1 VQVIVDLIRSVST
14 QLGDPEFRALLFLT
28 AGVLLV
34 GMVFYHLVE
43 GWTLLD
49 ALYFCVVT
57 LATVGYGDL
66 SPATPLGRAFTIV
79 YILSGIGIIVVFVS
93 RLASGMVQARMDP
106 GVRRRGPL
114 RRELR
119 HRVEAT
125 EAQAEREVQQ

>member
-1 VQVIVDLIRSVST
+1 VEVIAAVIQSLRT
-14 QLGDPEFRALLFLT
+14 QWQDREFRALLFLT

-43 GWTLLD
+43 GWDLLD

-66 SPATPLGRAFTIV
+66 TPSTPLGRAFTIV

-93 RLASGMVQARMDP
+93 RLAGGMVQARMDP
-106 GVRRRGPL
+106 AARRRRPF
-114 RRELR
+114 RREIKQ
-119 HRVEAT
+119 VEASM
-125 EAQAEREVQQ
+125 EQAVDKEVEL

>member
-1 VQVIVDLIRSVST
+1 VEVIADLIRSVRT
-14 QLGDPEFRALLFLT
+14 QMGDPEFRALLFLT

-43 GWTLLD
+43 GWNLLD

-66 SPATPLGRAFTIV
+66 APVTPLGRAFTIV

-106 GVRRRGPL
+106 GVHRRGPL
-114 RRELR
+114 RRELQ
-119 HRVEAT
+119 HRVEAS